1 MGGAF
6 FRLVRTFSRAR
17 TPTRLASLA
26 TLPALASLAGEG
38 WSERPRHGLTATP
51 CIPPVAYL
59 TEAHR
64 SPDNLGA
71 PAMDTLK
78 LVALDRDDVEI
89 ISTHLQD
96 SVLKVADIR
105 WRPSENRLVLAVN
118 RFDWEAAHENNPEY
132 RRRRSVLRFD
142 RVRNCKCR
150 NVDPKDAEAVLNLL
164 AVEFAETDMPAGV
177 VTLVFSGGAAMRL
190 EVECLEV
197 ELADLGPVWTTATC
211 PIHQH
216 EAT

>member
-1 MGGAF
+1 
-6 FRLVRTFSRAR
+6 
-17 TPTRLASLA
+17 
-26 TLPALASLAGEG
+26 
-38 WSERPRHGLTATP
+38 
-51 CIPPVAYL
+51 
-59 TEAHR
+59 
-64 SPDNLGA
+64 
-71 PAMDTLK
+71 MDPLK

-105 WRPSENRLVLAVN
+105 WRPGENRLVLAVN
-118 RFDWEAAHENNPEY
+118 RFDWEAAHENGQDY

-150 NVDPKDAEAVLNLL
+150 NIDPKNGSSVLNLL
-164 AVEFAETDMPAGV
+164 AVEFVESDAPAGV
-177 VTLVFSGGAAMRL
+177 VTLVFSGGAALRL

-197 ELADLGPVWTTATC
+197 ELADLGPVWTTAAC

-216 EAT
+216 ETI

>member
-1 MGGAF
+1 
-6 FRLVRTFSRAR
+6 
-17 TPTRLASLA
+17 
-26 TLPALASLAGEG
+26 
-38 WSERPRHGLTATP
+38 
-51 CIPPVAYL
+51 
-59 TEAHR
+59 
-64 SPDNLGA
+64 
-71 PAMDTLK
+71 MDTLK

-118 RFDWEAAHENNPEY
+118 RFDWEAAHEKNPEY

-150 NVDPKDAEAVLNLL
+150 NVDPKNGEAVLNLL
-164 AVEFAETDMPAGV
+164 AVEFVESNTPAGV

-197 ELADLGPVWTTATC
+197 ELADLGPVWTTAAC
-211 PIHQH
+211 PAHQH